1 MNAVLQVVGGV
12 SLAALAEGLA
22 LADRAGLSQADLLDV
37 LALTPLASPHLI
49 LKGRGRSPLAPLTL
63 ALALTLTRSLLH

>member
-1 MNAVLQVVGGV
+1 MNSVLQVVGGV

-22 LADRAGLSQADLLDV
+22 LADRAGLNQADLLDV

-49 LKGRGRSPLAPLTL
+49 LKGRGEN
-63 ALALTLTRSLLH
+63 